1 MNTSIK
7 IFSLCLV
14 MSACSFKAPIDNK
27 TKASSPLVADVSAL
41 DSDGDGLNDRVDKDP
56 SVADIPLFKGEMLEE
71 IKINT
76 SFYSRALDKFQTSE
90 LIVKSSDE
98 SMVLKPSGSLAKN
111 LVEDVTAYSER
122 SQDNFILPLTRDQ
135 IDTYSAPI
143 ITDGIAHNYMAHS
156 SDFEGQ
162 GYFLDSVE
170 FEIRNKINFASARF
184 ESFRD
189 LILDV
194 YFYDY
199 QTKKLEF
206 IDSFKNMGSFEFNKD
221 HLLDIPSVKTRNTR
235 IMDNSVLKAGKFLY
249 VKVKDFYIPE
259 IQSNYSD
266 LMKEVNKKSVP
277 FVLNSPDGLD
287 VFYVGVNGQ
296 TGQFKDLVKKS
307 LKSQYEIDE
316 NRFIKFKDYPVGE
329 YRHDS
334 TDGSRVNVYSKWSLV
349 TNEINNNPFSYSF
362 LPSDMIVLNY
372 SKSTD
377 PVFMAKN
384 VVSSFCDTKKD
395 IVLKG
400 EGLVPLK
407 TRKLKI
413 VISSLVADE
422 PYLTDSHFTQRTCGG
437 QRCHSGDVTYKQT
450 SVAFRKEPVASND
463 SRFQSFLKN
472 TYIEIDSFEY
482 PLEKLLLDKK
492 FGFFLEK
499 DGKIVLESNDSFI
512 KSLKGF
518 GAEVVKFSMFHRRAQ
533 KYIEVGSY
541 VADCNCWGACGGPP
555 NRIGCSQVTDNGSAS
570 KEPFPLNYTFY
581 SSVFV
586 Y

>member
-1 MNTSIK
+1 MARGLILRWPNT
-7 IFSLCLV
+7 
-14 MSACSFKAPIDNK
+14 
-27 TKASSPLVADVSAL
+27 
-41 DSDGDGLNDRVDKDP
+41 DKDP

-71 IKINT
+71 IKIST
-76 SFYSRALDKFQTSE
+76 SFYNRSLDKFQTSE
-90 LIVKSSDE
+90 LVIKTDDE
-98 SMVLKPSGSLAKN
+98 AMVLKPSGSLVKN

-122 SQDNFILPLTRDQ
+122 SQDNFILPISKDQ
-135 IDTYSAPI
+135 IDFFSAPI
-143 ITDGIAHNYMAHS
+143 ITEGVAHNFMAHS
-156 SDFEGQ
+156 SDFENQ

-170 FEIRNKINFASARF
+170 FEIRNKINFSSLRF
-184 ESFRD
+184 KNFRD
-189 LILDV
+189 LILEV

-206 IDSFKNMGSFEFNKD
+206 IDSFKNIGSFEFNKD
-221 HLLDIPSVKTRNTR
+221 HLLDIPSVKTRNIR

-249 VKVKDFYIPE
+249 VKIKDFYIPE
-259 IQSNYSD
+259 IQLSYLD
-266 LMKEVNKKSVP
+266 LMKGVNKKSVP
-277 FVLNSPDGLD
+277 FLLNTPDGLE

-296 TGQFKDLVKKS
+296 TGQFKDLVKKA
-307 LKSQYEIDE
+307 LKSQYEMDE
-316 NRFIKFKDYPVGE
+316 NRFIKFKEFPVGE
-329 YRHDS
+329 YRYDS
-334 TDGSRVNVYSKWSLV
+334 TDGSRINVFSKWSLV

-362 LPSDMIVLNY
+362 LTTDMMVLNY

-400 EGLVPLK
+400 EGLVPLT

-422 PYLTDSHFTQRTCGG
+422 PYLTDSHFTQRTCGS

-450 SVAFRKEPVASND
+450 SVAYRNETVTAND
-463 SRFQSFLKN
+463 SRFQSFLKK

-518 GAEVVKFSMFHRRAQ
+518 GSEVVKFSMFHRRAQ
-533 KYIEVGSY
+533 KYIEVGNY
-541 VADCNCWGACGGPP
+541 VADCKCWSACGGPP
-555 NRIGCSQVTDNGSAS
+555 VKIGCSQVSDEGSAS
-570 KEPFPLNYTFY
+570 KEPYPLNYTFY